1 VKQAMKDKINRDL
14 KQYYQLGDNRG
25 QSNLSSAKQTIL
37 ELLTFKYSQMC
48 ENKRIIQANN
58 EFLNMAKII
67 LKEPQTSCPIVGLK
81 GLIKL
86 QTFDQEL
93 SLHG

>member
-1 VKQAMKDKINRDL
+1 MKDKINRDL

-58 EFLNMAKII
+58 EFLNMAKIRVESSW
-67 LKEPQTSCPIVGLK
+67 LGKRSVSRSSCVP
-81 GLIKL
+81 
-86 QTFDQEL
+86 DSDEL
-93 SLHG
+93 YVCGH